1 MSVYFEIAYAAASES
16 LTLFTGTGFSKSL
29 TEGRAPSWQQL
40 LEYICNSHE
49 ASAPLVQA
57 LFPVAGQHS
66 LTLEEAAQAIQI
78 QLKNAGRDMH
88 VEVAEAIKLLELS
101 GDNTATA
108 AFFKA
113 NPLNVITTNY
123 DKLVEKLVE
132 NQNCLSFAPG
142 LPIPRSVAHTNV
154 YHVHG
159 SVDSPKDMVV
169 TADDYFRFINAES
182 FFSRKLSTVLHEE
195 TVVILGYS
203 LGDTNLKAILSD
215 YRGYSRKHL
224 IGGNIFFVSR
234 APVSQL
240 IKDYYSHCYGIRV
253 LDQLEINVFFSAVN
267 FYMNDARKTAAT
279 AVLNINEVLFN
290 NKFWTDEYLRGPY
303 SFYEIVAGVAAIG
316 RSINDPLVVDMIR
329 RVIDKKN
336 LFTAVH
342 NAWPQYE
349 HLAQWLIYIGSIL
362 EIRGTILQDI
372 YLIAVMRSMSTMSAK
387 QELGYSWHAYTYW
400 DQGWSNVISANRT
413 LIRQYADGKL
423 FKNDARALIARG

>member
-16 LTLFTGTGFSKSL
+16 LTLFTGTGFSKAV
-29 TEGRAPSWQQL
+29 TEGKAPGWQQL
-40 LEYICNSHE
+40 LEYICNSNP
-49 ASAPLVQA
+49 ASAPLAPA
-57 LFPVAGQHS
+57 LFPAAGQHT

-78 QLKNAGRDMH
+78 QLANAGRDMH
-88 VEVAEAIKLLELS
+88 FEIAEAIKLLELS
-101 GDNTATA
+101 GNNTAIA
-108 AFFKA
+108 DFIRA
-113 NPLNVITTNY
+113 NPLNIITTNY
-123 DKLVEKLVE
+123 DKLVEKLVD
-132 NQNCLSFAPG
+132 NKNCLSLAPG

-215 YRGYSRKHL
+215 YRGFSRKHL

-234 APVSQL
+234 LPVGQL

-253 LDQLEINVFFSAVN
+253 LDQLEINAFFGMVN
-267 FYMNDARKTAAT
+267 FYMNDARKTAAK

-290 NKFWTDEYLRGPY
+290 NKFWTDDYLHGPY

-336 LFTAVH
+336 QFTSVH

-372 YLIAVMRSMSTMSAK
+372 YLIAVVRSMSSMSEN
-387 QELGYSWHAYTYW
+387 QDLGYSWHAYGHW
-400 DQGWSNVISANRT
+400 DRGWSNIISANRV

-423 FKNDARALIARG
+423 FRNDALALIARG